1 MGFGKYT
8 NDERKIVHKISD
20 LMSKLSYHRRKSAE
34 FSKTIKELID
44 KLGPKYEVK
53 KHDEI

>member
-20 LMSKLSYHRRKSAE
+20 LMSKLSYHNRKA
-34 FSKTIKELID
+34 IQNRADIAELID
-44 KLGPKYEVK
+44 KLGGKYQTMG
-53 KHDEI
+53 